1 MQEIHSYWNKSVYVK
16 NINCE
21 RKIHSQNEH
30 VYGFNVIMTP
40 VASINLRG
48 LSVGYKFELWPQALN

>member
-40 VASINLRG
+40 VASTN
-48 LSVGYKFELWPQALN
+48 

>member
-40 VASINLRG
+40 VG
-48 LSVGYKFELWPQALN
+48 FKFELWPQALN

>member
-1 MQEIHSYWNKSVYVK
+1 MYQDSFISYKYHMQEIHSYWNKSVYVK
-16 NINCE
+16 NINYE

-40 VASINLRG
+40 VASIN
-48 LSVGYKFELWPQALN
+48 

>member
-1 MQEIHSYWNKSVYVK
+1 MQEIHSYWNKCVYVK

-30 VYGFNVIMTP
+30 VPVYGFN
-40 VASINLRG
+40 L
-48 LSVGYKFELWPQALN
+48 LLQ